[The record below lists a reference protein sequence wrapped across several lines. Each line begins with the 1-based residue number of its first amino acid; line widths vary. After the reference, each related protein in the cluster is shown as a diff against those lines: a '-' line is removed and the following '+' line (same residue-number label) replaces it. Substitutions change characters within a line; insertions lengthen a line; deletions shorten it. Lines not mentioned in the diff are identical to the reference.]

1 MDNFISGIH
10 NYCDRWCERCV
21 YTDRCR
27 VFAMEKEDRQVAAND
42 PKWETSLEPIA
53 KTLQEAIKLLD
64 KMAREKGIDLTK
76 TDPEFE
82 KERAEQKTAVEK
94 HPLTQKSMAYLDLS
108 RQWLEQG
115 LVKICMDKIFEEV
128 ELGIRTMQEGEREI
142 LLLRESLEV
151 IRWYHHFIVVKSHR
165 ALMGKEGGYDKQLPE
180 KERGYN
186 GTAKITRIAIERS
199 LRAWAT
205 LLGFFE
211 EEESAL
217 FRIMAA
223 LQQVQAQL
231 EQTFP
236 DMDLFA
242 RPGFDQ

>member
-1 MDNFISGIH
+1 MDDFISGIH

-27 VFAMEKEDRQVAAND
+27 VFATDREDRQVAKSD
-42 PKWETSLEPIA
+42 PKWETSLEPIT
-53 KTLQEAIKLLD
+53 KTLQEAIKLLN

-76 TDPEFE
+76 TDPGFE

-94 HPLTQKSMAYLDLS
+94 HPLTRKSLAYLDLS

-115 LVKICMDKIFEEV
+115 QVKSCMDMIFKEV
-128 ELGIRTMQEGEREI
+128 ELGIRTMQEGERDI
-142 LLLRESLEV
+142 LRVRESLEV
-151 IRWYHHFIVVKSHR
+151 IRWYQHFIVAKSHR
-165 ALMGKEGGYDKQLPE
+165 ALMGKEGDYDKQLPE

-199 LRAWAT
+199 LQAWAT

-211 EEESAL
+211 EEKSAL
-217 FRIMAA
+217 FRVMAA

-231 EQTFP
+231 AQTFP
-236 DMDLFA
+236 NMDLFV
-242 RPGFDQ
+242 RPGFDE